1 MLASA
6 RNPLR
11 APAVL
16 RGRGRGNA
24 EVLASPRSPLRRLAD
39 CWGLTPGIGPPCETV
54 GLAARD
60 GVRLAAS
67 YLPGPRAGGPAVL
80 IAPGFAGHRTKPA
93 YALLAER
100 LAERVGVLALDLR
113 GHGGSGGRCTF
124 GVREVLDV
132 AAGADWLRVRGH
144 GWVGAIGA
152 SMGGA
157 AVLRAAGLGR
167 TGRLDAV
174 CAISAPARWGQPAGA
189 GDPGP
194 RTGAGDPGRDAVD
207 AAMHD
212 DAVDAARRD
221 ALDPSGQ
228 DLVDVAAHHAVDS
241 PGVPQTPAMRGI
253 SRTVTVG
260 WYRAL
265 VGGLLHVRIA
275 PNPWSAPAV
284 PLAPLDLVGAI
295 APVPLLVVHGADDH
309 YFPPSQAELL
319 YAAAAE
325 PRALWLEPVGF
336 GHAEDGLRSPFVD
349 DLARAVLSCATT
361 GSWPTHR

>member
-6 RNPLR
+6 RNPV
-11 APAVL
+11 AAAL

-24 EVLASPRSPLRRLAD
+24 ELLAAPRPPLRRLAD
-39 CWGLTPGIGPPCETV
+39 CWGLTPGIGVPHETV
-54 GLAARD
+54 TLCARD

-67 YLPGPRAGGPAVL
+67 YLHGPAQGGPAVL

-100 LAERVGVLALDLR
+100 LAEHVGVLALDLR

-132 AAGADWLRVRGH
+132 AAAADWLRARGH

-157 AVLRAAGLGR
+157 AVLRSAGLGR
-167 TGRLDAV
+167 RGRFDAV
-174 CAISAPARWGQPAGA
+174 CAISSPAQWGPPAGA
-189 GDPGP
+189 GGP
-194 RTGAGDPGRDAVD
+194 EYDAVD
-207 AAMHD
+207 A
-212 DAVDAARRD
+212 
-221 ALDPSGQ
+221 SG
-228 DLVDVAAHHAVDS
+228 LA
-241 PGVPQTPAMRGI
+241 GTPAMRGI

-265 VGGLLHVRIA
+265 VGGLLRVRIA
-275 PNPWSAPAV
+275 PNPWRNGAAPGP
-284 PLAPLDLVGAI
+284 PLALVGAI

-319 YAAAAE
+319 HAAAAE
-325 PRALWLEPVGF
+325 PRALWLEPAGF
-336 GHAEDGLRSPFVD
+336 GHAEDGLRPPFVD
-349 DLARAVLSCATT
+349 DLARAVLTCAAT
-361 GSWPTHR
+361 GSWPLQRGGGLP